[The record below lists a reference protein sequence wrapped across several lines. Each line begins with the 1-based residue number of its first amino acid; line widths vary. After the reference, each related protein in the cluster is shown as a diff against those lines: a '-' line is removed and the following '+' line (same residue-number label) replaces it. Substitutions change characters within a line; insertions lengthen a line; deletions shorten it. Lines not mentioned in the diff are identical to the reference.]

1 MLRASSLFIRYLSI
15 LSKTLESISN
25 PDAIMKFTTLSAF
38 LIACSLSFALSHGA
52 IGKEKD
58 EDADES
64 DNEVTIE
71 KTVLAKETKDGFEP
85 VKSFKPDDTFAVL
98 VFLSEPK
105 IGTKLKAVWTIVDAG
120 GQQDKKILEKKIE
133 LTAEAVEGVKEANR
147 INFSMTHD
155 DPFPAGD
162 YKAEIYV
169 NGELAKT
176 VRFKVK

>member
-1 MLRASSLFIRYLSI
+1 
-15 LSKTLESISN
+15 
-25 PDAIMKFTTLSAF
+25 MKFTALSAF
-38 LIACSLSFALSHGA
+38 LIACSLSFVLSHGA
-52 IGKEKD
+52 VGKEKD

-64 DNEVTIE
+64 ESEVTIK
-71 KTVLAKETKDGFEP
+71 KTVLAREQDDQFEP

-105 IGTKLKAVWTIVDAG
+105 VGTKIKAVWTLVEAG
-120 GQQDKKILEKKIE
+120 DKHDQKLLEKSISI
-133 LTAEAVEGVKEANR
+133 TADAIKGVEEPNR

-162 YKAEIYV
+162 YKADIYL

-176 VRFKVK
+176 VEFKIK